1 MYQLRSLITNLE
13 KELKKLD
20 INESIELRISNIPNF
35 DFQINNLVKFQ
46 NSDDKKVIKK
56 AIFKIIEADPYIKN
70 FEFTEKYFVN
80 LSYFYNKRLDQQV
93 SISAQQTENDPNSFY
108 YFTSNSRKAGYSRG
122 AEFELKYQIFKKG

>member
-1 MYQLRSLITNLE
+1 MYQLRSLIANLE

-56 AIFKIIEADPYIKN
+56 AI
-70 FEFTEKYFVN
+70 
-80 LSYFYNKRLDQQV
+80 
-93 SISAQQTENDPNSFY
+93 
-108 YFTSNSRKAGYSRG
+108 
-122 AEFELKYQIFKKG
+122 

>member
-80 LSYFYNKRLDQQV
+80 LECNLEKFIDSFENINDKGPAGDIQLVLIPTVDLILLES
-93 SISAQQTENDPNSFY
+93 SI
-108 YFTSNSRKAGYSRG
+108 
-122 AEFELKYQIFKKG
+122 AEL